1 MIPFIRVQKFCA
13 VRKSYSSVVM
23 PVVRGLYEKSRQQVL
38 CLAVRISALNAQC
51 LQVILSC
58 SPCEP
63 HTYIT
68 TNEAVISRVDSTPHI
83 PEERIGLSM
92 PRPSS
97 RPFLVASCQCWL

>member
-1 MIPFIRVQKFCA
+1 M
-13 VRKSYSSVVM
+13 
-23 PVVRGLYEKSRQQVL
+23 L

-63 HTYIT
+63 HTYTT

-83 PEERIGLSM
+83 PEERKGLSM

-97 RPFLVASCQCWL
+97 RPFLVASCQCWLQILSGLCGQSQGSSSHSPNTQMGFNPALTLF